1 MRVGYLHRK
10 KNKARM
16 MNRITLKLSFLVI
29 VFSLFSSTAS
39 VAQTISGKVFDKE
52 TGEPVLGATILLT
65 GSSVATASGE
75 DGSYMLKNLPA
86 NKSLEI
92 ECRFIGYSVHKE
104 TIMLQKGETKNI
116 DFFLVSEDKQLDGVV
131 VTGVRRRNT
140 ETAMISNIKN
150 ALTVS
155 TGISAAQIVKT
166 SDSDAAEIIKRVPGI
181 SLIENRFII
190 V

>member
-1 MRVGYLHRK
+1 MRQHR
-10 KNKARM
+10 
-16 MNRITLKLSFLVI
+16 
-29 VFSLFSSTAS
+29 
-39 VAQTISGKVFDKE
+39 
-52 TGEPVLGATILLT
+52 
-65 GSSVATASGE
+65 GE

-166 SDSDAAEIIKRVPGI
+166 SDSDAAEIIKRVPVFP
-181 SLIENRFII
+181 LLRTDLLL
-190 V
+190 

>member
-1 MRVGYLHRK
+1 
-10 KNKARM
+10 M

-92 ECRFIGYSVHKE
+92 ECRFIGYSVHNFS
-104 TIMLQKGETKNI
+104 IMVLNVFTKI
-116 DFFLVSEDKQLDGVV
+116 MYLFL
-131 VTGVRRRNT
+131 
-140 ETAMISNIKN
+140 
-150 ALTVS
+150 
-155 TGISAAQIVKT
+155 
-166 SDSDAAEIIKRVPGI
+166 
-181 SLIENRFII
+181 FC
-190 V
+190 

>member
-1 MRVGYLHRK
+1 
-10 KNKARM
+10 M

-104 TIMLQKGETKNI
+104 TI
-116 DFFLVSEDKQLDGVV
+116 
-131 VTGVRRRNT
+131 
-140 ETAMISNIKN
+140 ISN
-150 ALTVS
+150 LTESLLKVYE
-155 TGISAAQIVKT
+155 
-166 SDSDAAEIIKRVPGI
+166 DEIPRQ
-181 SLIENRFII
+181 R
-190 V
+190 